1 VSDPQIL
8 ETLATASM
16 PANHRTASEPQTGE
30 TVATV
35 PAPPLRRKKPV
46 KQFVVRHILPP
57 IARAVYSGMARSWQY
72 TTENEPVLTGLLA
85 GNKPIVGAFLHARTF
100 QLLYYFSRPHRGRWM
115 LMCSRSSDGDLMTK
129 VERGLGYRVARGS
142 SGSGGARALAEMIKA
157 QREDRH
163 LHSCLAVDG
172 SRGPRGIAQP
182 GILTL
187 ARKSAGVLLPVAAS
201 ASKSWILGSWDRTVI
216 PKPGARINILIGE
229 PMELPAR
236 MDERQ
241 TESARSELERR
252 LIALHIDLDARTGFS
267 DCEPLQAPGS
277 PR

>member
-1 VSDPQIL
+1 MSDSPTVQSVPP
-8 ETLATASM
+8 TTA
-16 PANHRTASEPQTGE
+16 P
-30 TVATV
+30 VK
-35 PAPPLRRKKPV
+35 RKKPV

-57 IARAVYSGMARSWQY
+57 IARTVYGGMARSWQY

-85 GNKPIVGAFLHARTF
+85 GDKPIVGAFLHARTF

-172 SRGPRGIAQP
+172 SRGPRGIAQL

-187 ARKSAGVLLPVAAS
+187 ARKSTGVLLPVAAS
-201 ASKSWILGSWDRTVI
+201 ASKSWILRSWDRTVI
-216 PKPGARINILIGE
+216 PKPGARINILIGD
-229 PMELPAR
+229 PMELPPR
-236 MDERQ
+236 MDEQQ
-241 TESARSELERR
+241 TESVRMELQRR
-252 LIALHIDLDARTGFS
+252 LIAMHLDLDGRTGFS
-267 DCEPLQAPGS
+267 DSEPLQATIS